1 MMMDSKQISRQML
14 QLNKMAFD
22 NTFNSM
28 IAMQE
33 QIEKMI
39 EMYLKQVPMI
49 PAEGKKVIEDWMNA
63 YKKGREDFKVAVEEN
78 YKKAE
83 DFFATRDTEVNKS

>member
-1 MMMDSKQISRQML
+1 MMDSQQITRQML

-22 NTFNSM
+22 NTLNSM

-33 QIEKMI
+33 QLEKMI
-39 EMYLKQVPMI
+39 EMYLKQLPMI
-49 PAEGKKVIEDWMNA
+49 PAEGKKVIEDWMNT
-63 YKKGREDFKVAVEEN
+63 YKKGRADFKVAIEEN

-83 DFFATRDTEVNKS
+83 EFFLTRGTEGKKS